1 MQLDPS
7 SCFLLTFK
15 PDPFTET
22 RREPFSNEALVWQ
35 DLRKRQRRAL
45 LSPVEQKSTW
55 RPSRRPC
62 SVWKYKSGREM
73 NDLWLSSQ
81 SHSALAKKRLL
92 REMRVNVMKGLCK
105 SYTRSARGN
114 SPSAVWKRL
123 GMNSR
128 AATWLLSGGKWLQ
141 SLVAI
146 TLAGNYE
153 LWKKALTCSCSLLLF
168 FQTCNNCRFES

>member
-7 SCFLLTFK
+7 SCFLLTFQ
-15 PDPFTET
+15 PDPFRET
-22 RREPFSNEALVWQ
+22 RREPFSNEPLVWQ
-35 DLRKRQRRAL
+35 DLGKSQSRAL

-62 SVWKYKSGREM
+62 SVWKYKSRREM

-81 SHSALAKKRLL
+81 SHSALGKKTAAPRNASQ
-92 REMRVNVMKGLCK
+92 RDERIVQ

-123 GMNSR
+123 GINSR

-146 TLAGNYE
+146 ALAGNYE
-153 LWKKALTCSCSLLLF
+153 L
-168 FQTCNNCRFES
+168 